1 MPDLTIAFDPGAS
14 LSRVFFTINSDKPE
28 LLLMEP
34 YTTLIPQQSLLAYES
49 NAIGISSPEDAAWLE
64 YKGQCWGVGFICQ
77 KFYASLKLEQP
88 KFELAIYKTL
98 AVVGAIAQKKS
109 LANGA
114 TIRLGI
120 LFPYGEYSDRT
131 LFSQSIT
138 DALADFR
145 FRGEQRSFEIDSF
158 VCRPEGFGLL
168 SRGRASANNL
178 GERKIAVVMIGYR
191 NASIL
196 IMDRGTMT
204 NGISE
209 DLGFHKLVKAVQQ
222 RVAGQKALTL
232 ASAICDA
239 GSRVNQKALSHL
251 VRVQDL
257 SLQSAE
263 LAQIKSA
270 IENSRNEYW
279 LLLSS
284 YLRHHIPSDI
294 DEIIFAGGTSHYL
307 RSDLNRLFPRPEKI
321 SCDALEYLVEREFL
335 SSIPKSGL
343 GFRLTDNYGFFSY
356 LCKTYLQVPVNV

>member
-1 MPDLTIAFDPGAS
+1 M
-14 LSRVFFTINSDKPE
+14 
-28 LLLMEP
+28 MEP

-49 NAIGISSPEDAAWLE
+49 NAIGISSPEDVAWIE
-64 YKGQCWGVGFICQ
+64 YKEQCWGVGFICQ
-77 KFYASLKLEQP
+77 KFYADLKLEKP
-88 KFELAIYKTL
+88 KLEPAIYKTL
-98 AVVGAIAQKKS
+98 AIVGAIAQKKS

-168 SRGRASANNL
+168 SRGRSNAKSL

-239 GSRVNQKALSHL
+239 GSRVNPKALSRL
-251 VRVQDL
+251 VRVQDPL
-257 SLQSAE
+257 LQSAE
-263 LAQIKSA
+263 LAQIKLA

-307 RSDLNRLFPRPEKI
+307 RSDLSRLFPRPEKI

-335 SSIPKSGL
+335 SSMPKSGL
-343 GFRLTDNYGFFSY
+343 GFRLTDNYGFLSY
-356 LCKTYLQVPVNV
+356 LCKTSLQVPVNV